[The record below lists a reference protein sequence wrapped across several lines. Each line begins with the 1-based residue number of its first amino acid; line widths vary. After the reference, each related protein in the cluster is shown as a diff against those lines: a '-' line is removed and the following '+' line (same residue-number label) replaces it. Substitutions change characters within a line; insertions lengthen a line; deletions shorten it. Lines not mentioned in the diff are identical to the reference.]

1 MKGFPPRLS
10 LPSFLLLGRSLRT
23 DSGLGPPPPYLV
35 GGRRP
40 RSLWSGLSLSLSLSF
55 FRQGYGIGVFSCL
68 LALLC
73 FALPCLAL
81 LCFALLCFALLGIA
95 LHCLALPCLALPC
108 LALLCFALLACLGV
122 WGQAPGPKASLSLS
136 LSLSRLQLLGPNL
149 AAGGTR
155 ERIEPLATFK
165 AAAEDENWPSVAGSR
180 Q

>member
-1 MKGFPPRLS
+1 MKGFPRL
-10 LPSFLLLGRSLRT
+10 PTLLVEG
-23 DSGLGPPPPYLV
+23 GLGV
-35 GGRRP
+35 CGR
-40 RSLWSGLSLSLSLSF
+40 GCLSLSLFLSPGLWYRGF
-55 FRQGYGIGVFSCL
+55 LL
-68 LALLC
+68 LACLLC
-73 FALPCLAL
+73 FALLCLAL
-81 LCFALLCFALLGIA
+81 PCFALLCFALHCLA

-108 LALLCFALLACLGV
+108 FALLCFALLACLGV
-122 WGQAPGPKASLSLS
+122 WGQAPGPKAS